1 MNSHTKVLLA
11 TDFSES
17 AETLTDC
24 LFALCPNIET
34 EILLVHIVDDD
45 NDANAQSKLETVAA
59 KLYKACYTNVSLSLP
74 ILEGE
79 IFQEI
84 HELALSNNCDL
95 VLVASHGKG
104 FLRTTFMGSTTFD
117 LARLSTYPLFI
128 GSVYN
133 EDGPQEPLLSKILIP
148 TDFSK
153 ESLLAL
159 NFVRT
164 LREHIEELVFVH
176 VIERS
181 RSSEELENKISLAK
195 QKLSELVE
203 EVKIFGVKSSYIIEK
218 GSASKKLRKISE
230 EFNVSLVV
238 MAKTGGGLIKGL
250 PLGSTSQNFALNT
263 DRPLLLLPSME
274 EDD

>member
-1 MNSHTKVLLA
+1 
-11 TDFSES
+11 
-17 AETLTDC
+17 
-24 LFALCPNIET
+24 
-34 EILLVHIVDDD
+34 
-45 NDANAQSKLETVAA
+45 
-59 KLYKACYTNVSLSLP
+59 
-74 ILEGE
+74 
-79 IFQEI
+79 
-84 HELALSNNCDL
+84 
-95 VLVASHGKG
+95 
-104 FLRTTFMGSTTFD
+104 MGSTTFD

-128 GSVYN
+128 GSIHN
-133 EDGPQEPLLSKILIP
+133 EDGTQDSLLSKILIP

-159 NFVRT
+159 NFVRN
-164 LREHIEELVFVH
+164 LREHIEEVFFVH

-230 EFNVSLVV
+230 ELNISLVV

-250 PLGSTSQNFALNT
+250 PLGSTSQNVALNT

-274 EDD
+274 EDN